1 LGKDGGWYH
10 PDYRFFGRQ
19 DRNRRFMMAPRS
31 NFIADIAQMANGA
44 ASAFGGMRE
53 EVDNLIRQRM
63 ERSLNARGLVT
74 REEYDALRTRH
85 EAQAAQAFLD
95 TVQVLACDGVHLFT
109 RLFGLI
115 RKRQQLANIVQTET
129 QLPAVTDKDQP
140 RGLIF

>member
-1 LGKDGGWYH
+1 
-10 PDYRFFGRQ
+10 
-19 DRNRRFMMAPRS
+19 MAPRS

-85 EAQAAQAFLD
+85 EALAARVAFLESTMLKEAESPD
-95 TVQVLACDGVHLFT
+95 KAAPPAKSAKK
-109 RLFGLI
+109 
-115 RKRQQLANIVQTET
+115 RKTGAKNSG
-129 QLPAVTDKDQP
+129 K
-140 RGLIF
+140 

>member
-1 LGKDGGWYH
+1 LKGY
-10 PDYRFFGRQ
+10 FQ
-19 DRNRRFMMAPRS
+19 DNILKFK
-31 NFIADIAQMANGA
+31 
-44 ASAFGGMRE
+44 
-53 EVDNLIRQRM
+53 
-63 ERSLNARGLVT
+63 VT
-74 REEYDALRTRH
+74 RTRFWWP
-85 EAQAAQAFLD
+85 AAQAFLD